1 MSFMENLELKKCKT
15 CGFKGEISLFWK
27 EVRKTCV
34 SYNHCK
40 ECFLKKRRATDKRAY
55 EKRSKEI
62 SAKKA
67 AKSKIKRA
75 NEREIKKSTIEII
88 CCIKCNDQFQK
99 RKLSRT
105 ERKYFLLCEICKKFE
120 KNIVNVIYEKN
131 NKEKIKIRKK
141 KSYLENID
149 YHRER
154 KKVYHNKEE
163 NKIKNNKRRKEKRKE
178 NIEASRLKEK
188 QIRDKNKARNNQKA
202 REKRNNDF
210 GLKLSGAIRAN
221 VRSGLK
227 NLGISKTNK
236 TFLALGYTIK
246 ELKEHLESLFE
257 PWMNFNNH
265 GKYYASNWD
274 DNDSSTWTWQ
284 LDHIIPHSTFK
295 FTSMEDEEFKKCWSL
310 SNLRPLSAKQN
321 ILDGTSKIRHKKK
334 EK

>member
-1 MSFMENLELKKCKT
+1 MENLELKKCKT

-120 KNIVNVIYEKN
+120 KKIIQNIYNKENSLKE
-131 NKEKIKIRKK
+131 KEKIQLLGKV
-141 KSYLENID
+141 SYNQEKLNT
-149 YHRER
+149 
-154 KKVYHNKEE
+154 E
-163 NKIKNNKRRKEKRKE
+163 NKIISEIKSKFRMRMKNMFQFVSAKIIFEKLLYSPLEFKKY
-178 NIEASRLKEK
+178 IEL
-188 QIRDKNKARNNQKA
+188 Q
-202 REKRNNDF
+202 
-210 GLKLSGAIRAN
+210 
-221 VRSGLK
+221 
-227 NLGISKTNK
+227 
-236 TFLALGYTIK
+236 
-246 ELKEHLESLFE
+246 FE
-257 PWMNFNNH
+257 PWMSWNNWS
-265 GKYYASNWD
+265 KYYVNHWN
-274 DNDSSTWTWQ
+274 DNDQSTWVWH
-284 LDHIIPHSTFK
+284 LDHIIPHSEFEYN
-295 FTSMEDEEFKKCWSL
+295 SMDDEEFKKCWSL
-310 SNLRPLSAKQN
+310 NNLRPYSAKQN
-321 ILDGTSKIRHKKK
+321 IIDGSTKIRHKKK